1 MTLTVGVLS
10 IQGDVAENMRAARQ
24 AISDADSDGQ
34 VALVKRSSDISSLD
48 AVILPGGESTTIG
61 QLSLAGDTMAAL
73 ADRIRAGMPALGIC
87 AGLILLS
94 NTVTDRNLG
103 KTEQPLMGI
112 LDVRLER
119 NSFGR
124 QKDSFE
130 VMLSMDA
137 LGIPQFHGVFI
148 RAPSI
153 SKVGPGV
160 EVVATLDDRIVA
172 VRQDHVMGTAFH
184 PELTSDAAIHRLL
197 IDAARR

>member
-1 MTLTVGVLS
+1 MTVTVGVLS
-10 IQGDVAENMRAARQ
+10 IQGDIAENVRAARR
-24 AISDADSDGQ
+24 ALSDVGGQ
-34 VALVKRSSDISSLD
+34 VTLIKRSSDIPSLD

-73 ADRIRAGMPALGIC
+73 ADRIREGMPTLGIC

-94 NTVTDRNLG
+94 NNVTDRNLG
-103 KTEQPLMGI
+103 KTGQPLMGI

-130 VMLSMDA
+130 ITLSMDT
-137 LGIPQFHGVFI
+137 LGIPQFNGVFI

-160 EVVATLDDRIVA
+160 EIIATIHDRIVA
-172 VRQDHVMGTAFH
+172 VRQDHILGTAFH
-184 PELTSDAAIHRLL
+184 PELTSDVSLHRLL